1 MEAYINLKNVDVV
14 IPIFSTESFSL
25 RSRIL
30 RRSTKI
36 KENHILKNIN
46 FKIYGGERVGI
57 YGHNGAGKT
66 SLLRLIS
73 GGYHPQ
79 NGSAV
84 IEGEMSSMIDIGLG
98 LDHEA
103 SGYANIKLKLGLINA
118 KLRNDGELISSIVN
132 FSGLEEVINDPIR
145 TYSSGMLMRLAF
157 SIATGVHSDILVLD
171 EWLSV
176 GDASF
181 SEKSEARMAEIVEKS
196 SILVIA
202 SHSMDLLEKLCTRI
216 IIMDHGNITSDL
228 VKNRAC

>member
-1 MEAYINLKNVDVV
+1 MGAYINLQNVDVN
-14 IPIFSTESFSL
+14 IPVFSTESFSL
-25 RSRIL
+25 RTRIL

-36 KENHILKNIN
+36 KENHVLRNIN
-46 FKIYGGERVGI
+46 FEITGGERVGI

-73 GGYHPQ
+73 GGYHSQ
-79 NGSAV
+79 KGSV
-84 IEGEMSSMIDIGLG
+84 LIKGKMSSMIDIGLG

-103 SGYANIKLKLGLINA
+103 NGYENIKLKLGLINA
-118 KLRNDGELISSIVN
+118 ELRNDEDLISEIID
-132 FSGLEEVINDPIR
+132 FSGLQNVIHDPIR

-181 SEKSEARMAEIVEKS
+181 AEKSEKRMAEVVENS

-202 SHSMDLLEKLCTRI
+202 SHSMDLLNNLCTRI
-216 IIMDHGNITSDL
+216 IIMENGSITSDT
-228 VKNRAC
+228 VKK

>member
-1 MEAYINLKNVDVV
+1 MGAYINLQNVDVS
-14 IPIFSTESFSL
+14 IPVFSTESFSL
-25 RSRIL
+25 RTRIL

-36 KENHILKNIN
+36 KENHVLRNIN
-46 FKIYGGERVGI
+46 FEITGGERVGI

-73 GGYHPQ
+73 GGYHSQ
-79 NGSAV
+79 KGSV
-84 IEGEMSSMIDIGLG
+84 LIKGKMSSMIDIGLG

-103 SGYANIKLKLGLINA
+103 SGYENIKLKLGLINA
-118 KLRNDGELISSIVN
+118 ELRNDEDLISEIID
-132 FSGLEEVINDPIR
+132 FSGLQNVIHDPIR

-181 SEKSEARMAEIVEKS
+181 AEKSEKRMAEVVENS

-202 SHSMDLLEKLCTRI
+202 SHSMDLLNNLCTRI
-216 IIMDHGNITSDL
+216 IIMENGSITSDT
-228 VKNRAC
+228 VKK